1 MVFILIIIGIFLIL
15 LNIKAIKKEDNS
27 FSSILKRE
35 ESITS
40 RDYDVEIISI
50 RKDLA
55 ESILDIQKE
64 MEEIKNSIININ
76 NKDGDKINYLED
88 IEEKVR
94 KDDSIIN
101 DIKSIEGDNVMSSIK
116 SNGEDVISEINFANT
131 NNESNKTNKVDEV
144 KRLVENGLTD
154 EEICEKMAIGKG
166 EVLLIR
172 GLFKNLKI

>member
-76 NKDGDKINYLED
+76 NKDGDKINYLEN

>member
-27 FSSILKRE
+27 FGSVLKKE
-35 ESITS
+35 ESITN

-55 ESILDIQKE
+55 ESILDVQKE

-76 NKDGDKINYLED
+76 NKYGDRINYLGN
-88 IEEKVR
+88 IEEKIEA
-94 KDDSIIN
+94 DDSIIN
-101 DIKSIEGDNVMSSIK
+101 DIKPIEDDNVKSSIK
-116 SNGEDVISEINFANT
+116 SNGEGVISEINFANK

-172 GLFKNLKI
+172 GLFKN

>member
-76 NKDGDKINYLED
+76 NKDGDKINYLEN
-88 IEEKVR
+88 IEEKVEE
-94 KDDSIIN
+94 DDSIIN
-101 DIKSIEGDNVMSSIK
+101 DVKPIEDTNVTSSIK
-116 SNGEDVISEINFANT
+116 SNGEGVISEINFANK
-131 NNESNKTNKVDEV
+131 NNENSESNKINKVDEV
-144 KRLVENGLTD
+144 KRLVKNGLTD

-172 GLFKNLKI
+172 GLFKN

>member
-1 MVFILIIIGIFLIL
+1 MVFILIIIGTFLIL

>member
-76 NKDGDKINYLED
+76 NKDGDKINYLEN
-88 IEEKVR
+88 IEEKVEE
-94 KDDSIIN
+94 DDSIIN
-101 DIKSIEGDNVMSSIK
+101 DVKPIEDANVTSSIK
-116 SNGEDVISEINFANT
+116 SNGEGVISEINFANK
-131 NNESNKTNKVDEV
+131 NNESNKTSKVDEV
-144 KRLVENGLTD
+144 KRLVKNGLTD

-172 GLFKNLKI
+172 GLFKN